1 MAHSN
6 KSNFCI
12 RPFNSVVVSTDGSL
26 RPCCKIKKDENNI
39 KNISIKEYWNSKYFL
54 QLRKKFLNNEKP
66 KECENC
72 WNEEKNNLE
81 SHRLKS
87 NHEYKA
93 IFKNNYIKNLKLI
106 EKDNLCYPEDIEI
119 SITNTC
125 NLKCQMCSGRESSK
139 LLIENNDLN
148 FENYNQK
155 DYNFNKKNYYKI
167 EEIIKQDFKLLNL
180 RGGEPLI
187 NKIILN
193 LIQKL
198 VDTKKAKNIT
208 LHITTN
214 GTTCSDEILRL
225 MDHFKNVRI
234 MFSIESI
241 GKFND
246 YMRYP
251 SNWQDIE
258 KNILKFQKLKNVYV
272 YINTVIQNLNLLYI
286 EPLINFAYLNNI
298 FLNFSKLSK
307 PQYLEFDNLPLNLL
321 KKSYDKLYNID
332 KKKLIHTKNIK
343 EIIDLLKIK
352 INNYKYDKK
361 NFAMFIDMIKK
372 RDQYR
377 KISIADYMPEIY
389 NII

>member
-1 MAHSN
+1 
-6 KSNFCI
+6 
-12 RPFNSVVVSTDGSL
+12 
-26 RPCCKIKKDENNI
+26 
-39 KNISIKEYWNSKYFL
+39 
-54 QLRKKFLNNEKP
+54 
-66 KECENC
+66 
-72 WNEEKNNLE
+72 
-81 SHRLKS
+81 
-87 NHEYKA
+87 
-93 IFKNNYIKNLKLI
+93 
-106 EKDNLCYPEDIEI
+106 
-119 SITNTC
+119 
-125 NLKCQMCSGRESSK
+125 MCSGKESSK

-214 GTTCSDEILRL
+214 GTTCSDKILRL

-307 PQYLEFDNLPLNLL
+307 PQYLEFDNLPLDLL

-361 NFAMFIDMIKK
+361 NFVMFTDMIKK